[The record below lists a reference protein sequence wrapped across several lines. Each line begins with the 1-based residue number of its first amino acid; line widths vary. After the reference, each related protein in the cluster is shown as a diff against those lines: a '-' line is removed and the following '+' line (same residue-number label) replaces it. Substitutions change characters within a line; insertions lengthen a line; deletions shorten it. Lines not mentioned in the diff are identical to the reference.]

1 MAHEDC
7 ENFREL
13 LAANALTALDAEDA
27 RALETHLSG
36 CAECRAEMNE
46 WQQTAAL
53 LALDANPIEPSLELR
68 QRVLASVHAAGSDVE
83 SARIDDRAEP
93 TGPSDDSRVV
103 AFERSPKNVW
113 SSLGSLGA
121 IAAALAFAAL
131 LLSLLVLW
139 QQNRTTKKELARLS
153 SQVKEAQEQLAR
165 EREAIDLLSSPGARM
180 TRLSGT
186 EVAPGAH
193 AMLAYDKNGHAML
206 MAKGLP
212 AAPRGMA
219 YQLWYIVGKKPMPGK
234 VFSTD
239 AAGNASLE
247 DQLPMPAM
255 DSAVFAV
262 TLEPEGGVQA
272 PTGKMY
278 LSSSS

>member
-1 MAHEDC
+1 MTQEAC
-7 ENFREL
+7 ENFRDL

-27 RALETHLSG
+27 RALETHLAG
-36 CAECRAEMNE
+36 CTDCRSEMKE
-46 WQQTAAL
+46 WQETAAL
-53 LALDANPIEPSLELR
+53 LALDARPIEPSPELR
-68 QRVLASVHAAGSDVE
+68 QRILASVRAEAAGE
-83 SARIDDRAEP
+83 SARIDDRAES
-93 TGPSDDSRVV
+93 TTRSDDSRVL
-103 AFERSPKNVW
+103 AFERPRNNVW

-121 IAAALAFAAL
+121 IAAALAVVVL
-131 LLSLLVLW
+131 LLSLVVLW
-139 QQNRTTKKELARLS
+139 QQNRTRQTELAKLS
-153 SQVKEAQEQLAR
+153 AQLKAAQEELAR
-165 EREAIDLLSSPGARM
+165 EREAINLLSSPGSRM
-180 TRLSGT
+180 AKLSGT
-186 EVAPGAH
+186 DVAPGAH

-212 AAPRGMA
+212 AAPKGMA

-247 DQLPMPAM
+247 DQLPMPAL

>member
-1 MAHEDC
+1 MTREDC
-7 ENFREL
+7 KNFREL

-27 RALETHLSG
+27 RALETHLAG

-53 LALDANPIEPSLELR
+53 LALDASPIEPSPEVR
-68 QRVLASVHAAGSDVE
+68 QRVLANAHAAGSDVA
-83 SARIDDRAEP
+83 SARIDERIEP
-93 TGPSDDSRVV
+93 TSSADGSKVL
-103 AFERSPKNVW
+103 AFERSRKNVW

-121 IAAALAFAAL
+121 IAAALAFVAL
-131 LLSLLVLW
+131 LLSLVLIW
-139 QQNRTTKKELARLS
+139 QQNRATRKELARLS
-153 SQVKEAQEQLAR
+153 TEVKEAKDQLAR
-165 EREAIDLLSSPGARM
+165 AREAMDLLSSPGARL

-212 AAPRGMA
+212 AAPKGMA

-247 DQLPMPAM
+247 DQLPMPAR

>member
-1 MAHEDC
+1 MTREDC
-7 ENFREL
+7 ENFKEL
-13 LAANALTALDAEDA
+13 LAASALTALDAEDA
-27 RALETHLSG
+27 RALETHLIG
-36 CAECRAEMNE
+36 CAECRAEMNK

-53 LALDANPIEPSLELR
+53 LALDASPIEPSPELR
-68 QRVLASVHAAGSDVE
+68 QRLLANVHQTVSEVE
-83 SARIDDRAEP
+83 PARIIAEP
-93 TGPSDDSRVV
+93 TTRSDGSRVL
-103 AFERSPKNVW
+103 AFERPRKNVW
-113 SSLGSLGA
+113 SSLGSIGA
-121 IAAALAFAAL
+121 VAAALAFVAL
-131 LLSLLVLW
+131 LLSLVVLW
-139 QQNRTTKKELARLS
+139 QQNRTTRNELARLS
-153 SQVKEAQEQLAR
+153 TEVKEAKDQLAR
-165 EREAIDLLSSPGARM
+165 EREAIDLLTSPGARM

-212 AAPRGMA
+212 AAPKGMA

-247 DQLPMPAM
+247 DQLPMPAL

>member
-1 MAHEDC
+1 MTREDC

-13 LAANALTALDAEDA
+13 LAASALTALDAEDA
-27 RALETHLSG
+27 RALETHLTG

-53 LALDANPIEPSLELR
+53 LALDASPIEPSPELR
-68 QRVLASVHAAGSDVE
+68 QRVLASVHAAVSEVE
-83 SARIDDRAEP
+83 PARIIAEP
-93 TGPSDDSRVV
+93 TTHPDDSRVL
-103 AFERSPKNVW
+103 AFERPRKNVW
-113 SSLGSLGA
+113 SSLGSIGA
-121 IAAALAFAAL
+121 VAAALAFVAL
-131 LLSLLVLW
+131 LLSLVVLW
-139 QQNRTTKKELARLS
+139 QQNRTTRNELARLS
-153 SQVKEAQEQLAR
+153 TEVKEAKDQLAR
-165 EREAIDLLSSPGARM
+165 EREAIDLLTSPGARM

-212 AAPRGMA
+212 AAPKGMA

-247 DQLPMPAM
+247 DQLPMPAL